1 MKNGPFVMM
10 FQAKKESR
18 VPCQHSLV
26 LVLVLLLG
34 SNQMLIAFDHSA
46 WDKLLRENV
55 IVINGGQV
63 TQVDYDGF
71 LRQRS
76 ELKEYLKSLSEI
88 PKADFNEWDKSRQLA
103 FLINAYNA
111 WTIELVLTRYPKL
124 RSIRQIGL
132 LPISAWR
139 KDIVE
144 LFNTKYS
151 LDEVEHGMIRAE
163 GIYNEPRIHFAVNC
177 AAIGCPALRPEAF
190 VGEKLEEQLEESTK
204 LFLADKTRNYS
215 DGGKLYISS
224 VFDWY
229 GEDFEKG
236 WQGINSV
243 AQFLYLYAEEL
254 RLDEEMKE
262 KLFTNQLELHYLK
275 YDWNLNRTAPL

>member
-1 MKNGPFVMM
+1 MM
-10 FQAKKESR
+10 CQTKKEPR
-18 VPCQHSLV
+18 VACQQSLILV
-26 LVLVLLLG
+26 LILLFG
-34 SNQMLIAFDHSA
+34 SNQMLNAFDHTA
-46 WDKLLRENV
+46 WDKLLREN
-55 IVINGGQV
+55 ITVINGGQV

-71 LRQRS
+71 LDQRS
-76 ELKEYLKSLSEI
+76 ELQEYLMNLSEI
-88 PKADFNEWDKSRQLA
+88 QKVDFDGWGEGTRLA

-111 WTIELVLTRYPKL
+111 WTIELVLTRYPNL

-144 LFNTKYS
+144 LFDTKYS

-275 YDWNLNRTAPL
+275 YDWNLNRTAPQ

>member
-1 MKNGPFVMM
+1 MM
-10 FQAKKESR
+10 CQTKKEPR
-18 VPCQHSLV
+18 VACQQSLILV
-26 LVLVLLLG
+26 LILLFG
-34 SNQMLIAFDHSA
+34 SNQMLNAFDHTA
-46 WDKLLRENV
+46 WDKLLREN
-55 IVINGGQV
+55 ITVINGGQV

-71 LRQRS
+71 LDQRS
-76 ELKEYLKSLSEI
+76 ELQEYLMNLSEI
-88 PKADFNEWDKSRQLA
+88 QKVDFDGWGEGTRLA

-111 WTIELVLTRYPKL
+111 WTIELVLTRYPNL

-144 LFNTKYS
+144 LFDTKYS

-236 WQGINSV
+236 WQGLNSV

-275 YDWNLNRTAPL
+275 YDWNLNRTAPQ

>member
-1 MKNGPFVMM
+1 MM
-10 FQAKKESR
+10 CQTKKEPR
-18 VPCQHSLV
+18 VACQQSLILV
-26 LVLVLLLG
+26 LILLFG
-34 SNQMLIAFDHSA
+34 SNQMLNAFDHTA
-46 WDKLLRENV
+46 WDKLLREN
-55 IVINGGQV
+55 ITVINGGQV

-71 LRQRS
+71 LDQRS
-76 ELKEYLKSLSEI
+76 ELQEYLMNLSEI
-88 PKADFNEWDKSRQLA
+88 QKVDFDGWGEGTRLA

-111 WTIELVLTRYPKL
+111 WTIELVLTRYPNL

-144 LFNTKYS
+144 LFDTKYS

-236 WQGINSV
+236 WQGLNSV

>member
-1 MKNGPFVMM
+1 MM
-10 FQAKKESR
+10 FQAKKEPR
-18 VPCQHSLV
+18 VACQQSLILV
-26 LVLVLLLG
+26 LILLFG
-34 SNQMLIAFDHSA
+34 SNQMLNAFDHTT
-46 WDKLLRENV
+46 WDKLLREN
-55 IVINGGQV
+55 ITVINGGQV

-71 LRQRS
+71 LDQRS
-76 ELKEYLKSLSEI
+76 ELQEYLMNLSEI
-88 PKADFNEWDKSRQLA
+88 QKVDFDGWGEGKRLA

-111 WTIELVLTRYPKL
+111 WTIELVLTRYPNL

-132 LPISAWR
+132 LPVSAWR

-144 LFNTKYS
+144 LFDTKYS

>member
-1 MKNGPFVMM
+1 MM
-10 FQAKKESR
+10 FQTKKEPR
-18 VPCQHSLV
+18 VACQQSLILV
-26 LVLVLLLG
+26 LILLFG
-34 SNQMLIAFDHSA
+34 SNQMLNAFDHTA
-46 WDKLLRENV
+46 WDKLLREN
-55 IVINGGQV
+55 ITVINGGQV

-71 LRQRS
+71 LDQRS
-76 ELKEYLKSLSEI
+76 ELHEYLMNLSEI
-88 PKADFNEWDKSRQLA
+88 QKVDFDGWGEGTRLA

-111 WTIELVLTRYPKL
+111 WTIELVLTRYPNL

-144 LFNTKYS
+144 LFDTKYS